1 MKTVTKGTTST
12 AKANV
17 DGTSKAAAAAR
28 TTGNRAGF
36 TDAQKSMHSLTP
48 VLSGVVKHLETNS

>member
-1 MKTVTKGTTST
+1 MKTVTKGTIST

-17 DGTSKAAAAAR
+17 DGTSKAASAAR

-36 TDAQKSMHSLTP
+36 TDAQKSMLSLP
-48 VLSGVVKHLETNS
+48 CCLASSKHLEINS